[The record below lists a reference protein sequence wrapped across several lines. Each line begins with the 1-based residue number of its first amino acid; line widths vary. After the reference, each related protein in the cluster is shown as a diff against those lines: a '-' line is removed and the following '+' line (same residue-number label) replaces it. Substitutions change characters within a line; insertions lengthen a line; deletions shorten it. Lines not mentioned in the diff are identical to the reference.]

1 MRAGTGALIGWLLQL
16 LALVVVGSALL
27 VGLVYDQIR
36 LEVALLGAG
45 GAVFLLGRWLQERD
59 G

>member
-1 MRAGTGALIGWLLQL
+1 MRAGTGVLLGWLLQL
-16 LALVVVGSALL
+16 IALVVVGSALL